1 MADARPLTF
10 IWRRATL
17 DSVLE
22 GYFIKDVLLA
32 GLRRPVRILS
42 VEDDQPIPLGPGTL
56 LGSLG
61 PEMAP
66 VLQQARAHGI
76 PNVGLFHMGDEEGK
90 EDLGFYADAAYVIRN
105 YWFPAAVASPGPQSL
120 GVIWAPNGYRTGLGP
135 IDPARQLPISLR
147 DMGGFFSGVLT
158 GRHLADEREAMVQAV
173 GTSPVPCMIMTT
185 PGFGQGLGP
194 TAYGAWLCNSRFAL
208 VPAGNSHETIRL
220 YDALEAGAIPVMVR
234 SAFVSAPE
242 ALGALGEP
250 PFILLNAWSDLAQA
264 LAPYANGADPGT
276 VLALEERRAQVA
288 RWWTAFKQHQQTKV
302 AALIDTAFARDATQ

>member
-1 MADARPLTF
+1 MADLRPLDF
-10 IWRRATL
+10 IWNRATL

-22 GYFIKDVLLA
+22 GYFIKEVLLA
-32 GLRRPVRILS
+32 GLRRPVRIIP
-42 VEDDQPIPLGPGTL
+42 VEEGQPIPLGPGTL

-61 PEMAP
+61 LEMAP
-66 VLQQARAHGI
+66 VLKQARAHRI

-90 EDLGFYADAAYVIRN
+90 QDLGFYADADYVIRN

-120 GVIWAPNGYRTGLGP
+120 GVMWAPNGYRAGLGP
-135 IDPARQLPISLR
+135 IDPARQLPISHR
-147 DMGGFFSGVLT
+147 AMGGFFSGVLT

-250 PFILLNAWSDLAQA
+250 PFILLDSWKDLARA
-264 LAPYANGADPGT
+264 LAPYAKADDPAT
-276 VLALEERRAQVA
+276 LLALEEKRAQIS
-288 RWWTAFKQHQQTKV
+288 RWWTAFKQHQQDKV
-302 AALIDTAFARDATQ
+302 TTLIESAFERSSQP